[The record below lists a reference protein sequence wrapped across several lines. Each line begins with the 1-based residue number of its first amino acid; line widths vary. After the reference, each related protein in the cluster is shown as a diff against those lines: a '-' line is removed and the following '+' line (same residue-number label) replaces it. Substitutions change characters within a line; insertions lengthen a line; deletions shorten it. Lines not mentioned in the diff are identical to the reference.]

1 MENMN
6 NNFAADQYQE
16 NEQMQTQGQAK
27 EAAGQEQAQ
36 EDGQQAPVVNFPT
49 EKKQDHSMN
58 YTHKFAEPVEIMG
71 KKYTTM
77 NFYFE
82 RLNGDDVEA
91 VELEL
96 QQRNIVVLSAEVSSA
111 FQSAIAARAAGIASD
126 EIRRLPLR
134 DYMKIKNAARN
145 FLVAVGY

>member
-1 MENMN
+1 MDNM
-6 NNFAADQYQE
+6 QVQGTPMGQE
-16 NEQMQTQGQAK
+16 EQMEREEIGKAQAEGVIDFNK
-27 EAAGQEQAQ
+27 EKGR
-36 EDGQQAPVVNFPT
+36 
-49 EKKQDHSMN
+49 KSLN
-58 YTHKFAEPVEIMG
+58 YTHKFAKPTEIMG
-71 KKYTTM
+71 KKYESLT
-77 NFYFE
+77 FYFE
-82 RLNGDDVEA
+82 ELTGDDVED

-111 FQSAIAARAAGIASD
+111 FQSAIAAKAARMASD

>member
-1 MENMN
+1 MDSLQVQGNPMVQEDQMERAAERAEIEKVQ
-6 NNFAADQYQE
+6 AADMVE
-16 NEQMQTQGQAK
+16 GNKK
-27 EAAGQEQAQ
+27 E
-36 EDGQQAPVVNFPT
+36 
-49 EKKQDHSMN
+49 KQDKSLN
-58 YTHKFAEPVEIMG
+58 YTHKFNKPIEIMG
-71 KKYTTM
+71 QKYTSIT
-77 NFYFE
+77 FYFE
-82 RLNGDDVEA
+82 ELTGDDVED

-111 FQSAIAARAAGIASD
+111 FQSAIAAKAAHMASD

>member
-1 MENMN
+1 MDNM
-6 NNFAADQYQE
+6 QVQE
-16 NEQMQTQGQAK
+16 NPMV
-27 EAAGQEQAQ
+27 Q
-36 EDGQQAPVVNFPT
+36 EDQTEREEIGKAQAEGVIDFNKKAEP
-49 EKKQDHSMN
+49 EKSLN
-58 YTHKFAEPVEIMG
+58 YTHKFAKPREIMG
-71 KKYTTM
+71 KKFESIT
-77 NFYFE
+77 FYFE
-82 RLNGDDVEA
+82 DLTGDDVEA

-111 FQSAIAARAAGIASD
+111 FQSAIAAKAAHMASD

>member
-1 MENMN
+1 MDNM
-6 NNFAADQYQE
+6 QV
-16 NEQMQTQGQAK
+16 QGNPMV
-27 EAAGQEQAQ
+27 Q
-36 EDGQQAPVVNFPT
+36 EDQTEREEIGKAQAEGVIDFNKKAEP
-49 EKKQDHSMN
+49 EKSLN
-58 YTHKFAEPVEIMG
+58 YTHKFAKPREIMG
-71 KKYTTM
+71 KKFESIT
-77 NFYFE
+77 FYFE
-82 RLNGDDVEA
+82 DLTGDDVEA

-111 FQSAIAARAAGIASD
+111 FQSAIAAKAAHMASD

>member
-1 MENMN
+1 MDNM
-6 NNFAADQYQE
+6 QVQE
-16 NEQMQTQGQAK
+16 NQM
-27 EAAGQEQAQ
+27 EQAA
-36 EDGQQAPVVNFPT
+36 ERAEIEKAQATGVIEFN
-49 EKKQDHSMN
+49 KKEEQGKSLN
-58 YTHKFAEPVEIMG
+58 YTHKFAKPTEIMG
-71 KKYTTM
+71 RKYESLT
-77 NFYFE
+77 FYFE
-82 RLNGDDVEA
+82 ELTGDDVED

-111 FQSAIAARAAGIASD
+111 FQSAIAAKAAHMASD

>member
-1 MENMN
+1 MDNM
-6 NNFAADQYQE
+6 QV
-16 NEQMQTQGQAK
+16 QGTPMV
-27 EAAGQEQAQ
+27 Q
-36 EDGQQAPVVNFPT
+36 EDQTEREEIGKAQAEGVIDFNKKAEP
-49 EKKQDHSMN
+49 EKSLN
-58 YTHKFAEPVEIMG
+58 YTHKFAKPREIMG
-71 KKYTTM
+71 KKFESIT
-77 NFYFE
+77 FYFE
-82 RLNGDDVEA
+82 DLTGDDVEA

-111 FQSAIAARAAGIASD
+111 FQSAIAAKAAHMASD

>member
-1 MENMN
+1 MDNM
-6 NNFAADQYQE
+6 QV
-16 NEQMQTQGQAK
+16 QGTPM
-27 EAAGQEQAQ
+27 GQEEQTEREEIGKAQA
-36 EDGQQAPVVNFPT
+36 EGVIDFNKKSEP
-49 EKKQDHSMN
+49 EKSGPEKSLN
-58 YTHKFAEPVEIMG
+58 YTHKFAKPTEIMG
-71 KKYTTM
+71 KKYESLT
-77 NFYFE
+77 FYFE
-82 RLNGDDVEA
+82 ELTGDDVEN

-111 FQSAIAARAAGIASD
+111 FQSAIAAKAARMASD

>member
-1 MENMN
+1 MDNM
-6 NNFAADQYQE
+6 
-16 NEQMQTQGQAK
+16 
-27 EAAGQEQAQ
+27 QAQ
-36 EDGQQAPVVNFPT
+36 ENQMEQAAERAEI
-49 EKKQDHSMN
+49 EKAQATGVIEFNKKEEQDKSLN
-58 YTHKFAEPVEIMG
+58 YTHKFAKPTEIMG
-71 KKYTTM
+71 RKYESLT
-77 NFYFE
+77 FYFE
-82 RLNGDDVEA
+82 ELTGDDVEA

-111 FQSAIAARAAGIASD
+111 FQSAIAAKAAHMASD

>member
-1 MENMN
+1 MDNMQVQGNQME
-6 NNFAADQYQE
+6 QE
-16 NEQMQTQGQAK
+16 EQSQAM
-27 EAAGQEQAQ
+27 EQAQ
-36 EDGQQAPVVNFPT
+36 EAGMIDFTQKKE
-49 EKKQDHSMN
+49 EKEGSLN
-58 YTHKFAEPVEIMG
+58 YTHKFTKPIEIMG
-71 KKYTTM
+71 KKYTTLT
-77 NFYFE
+77 FYFE
-82 RLNGDDVEA
+82 DLTGDDVED

-111 FQSAIAARAAGIASD
+111 FQSAIAAKAAKMASD

>member
-1 MENMN
+1 MDNM
-6 NNFAADQYQE
+6 
-16 NEQMQTQGQAK
+16 
-27 EAAGQEQAQ
+27 QAQ
-36 EDGQQAPVVNFPT
+36 ENQMEQAAERAEI
-49 EKKQDHSMN
+49 EKAQATGVIEFNKKEEQDKSLN
-58 YTHKFAEPVEIMG
+58 YTHKFAKPTEIMG
-71 KKYTTM
+71 RKYESLT
-77 NFYFE
+77 FYFE
-82 RLNGDDVEA
+82 ELTGDDVED

-111 FQSAIAARAAGIASD
+111 FQSAIAAKAAHMASD

>member
-1 MENMN
+1 MDNM
-6 NNFAADQYQE
+6 QVQGTPMGQE
-16 NEQMQTQGQAK
+16 EQMEREEIGKAQAEGAIDINK
-27 EAAGQEQAQ
+27 EEGR
-36 EDGQQAPVVNFPT
+36 
-49 EKKQDHSMN
+49 KSLN
-58 YTHKFAEPVEIMG
+58 YTHKFAKPTEIMG
-71 KKYTTM
+71 KKYESLT
-77 NFYFE
+77 FYFE
-82 RLNGDDVEA
+82 ELTGDDVED

-111 FQSAIAARAAGIASD
+111 FQSAIAAKAAHMASD

>member
-1 MENMN
+1 ME
-6 NNFAADQYQE
+6 QE
-16 NEQMQTQGQAK
+16 EIGKAQAEGVIDFNK
-27 EAAGQEQAQ
+27 KAE
-36 EDGQQAPVVNFPT
+36 P
-49 EKKQDHSMN
+49 EKSLN
-58 YTHKFAEPVEIMG
+58 YTHKFAKPTEIMG
-71 KKYTTM
+71 RKYESLT
-77 NFYFE
+77 FYFE
-82 RLNGDDVEA
+82 ELTGDDVEA

-111 FQSAIAARAAGIASD
+111 FQSAIAAKAAHMASD

>member
-1 MENMN
+1 
-6 NNFAADQYQE
+6 
-16 NEQMQTQGQAK
+16 
-27 EAAGQEQAQ
+27 
-36 EDGQQAPVVNFPT
+36 
-49 EKKQDHSMN
+49 
-58 YTHKFAEPVEIMG
+58 MG
-71 KKYTTM
+71 KKYESLT
-77 NFYFE
+77 FYFE
-82 RLNGDDVEA
+82 ELTGDDVEN

-111 FQSAIAARAAGIASD
+111 FQSAIAAKAARMASD

>member
-1 MENMN
+1 MDNM
-6 NNFAADQYQE
+6 QVQGTPMGQE
-16 NEQMQTQGQAK
+16 EQMEREEIGKAQAEGAIDFNK
-27 EAAGQEQAQ
+27 EEGI
-36 EDGQQAPVVNFPT
+36 
-49 EKKQDHSMN
+49 KSLN
-58 YTHKFAEPVEIMG
+58 YTHKFAKPTEIMG
-71 KKYTTM
+71 KKYESLT
-77 NFYFE
+77 FYFE
-82 RLNGDDVEA
+82 ELTGDDVED

-111 FQSAIAARAAGIASD
+111 FQSAIAAKAAHMASD

>member
-1 MENMN
+1 MSDQTMN
-6 NNFAADQYQE
+6 KS
-16 NEQMQTQGQAK
+16 EQQTPAIEVQGQSQEVQDQTAVVEFPQEK
-27 EAAGQEQAQ
+27 AGQKDQ
-36 EDGQQAPVVNFPT
+36 
-49 EKKQDHSMN
+49 SMN

-71 KKYTTM
+71 KKYSVMT
-77 NFYFE
+77 FYFE

>member
-1 MENMN
+1 MEDSKNMN
-6 NNFAADQYQE
+6 AEKMAQD
-16 NEQMQTQGQAK
+16 AP
-27 EAAGQEQAQ
+27 EAAAGMDTATAAE
-36 EDGQQAPVVNFPT
+36 AP
-49 EKKQDHSMN
+49 QDKPADAHSMN
-58 YTHKFAEPVEIMG
+58 YVHTFNPPVEITG
-71 KKYTTM
+71 TQYKSLT
-77 NFYFE
+77 FYFE
-82 RLNGDDVEA
+82 RLTGEDVEA

-111 FQSAIAARAAGIASD
+111 FQSAIAAKAARMASD

>member
-1 MENMN
+1 MDNM
-6 NNFAADQYQE
+6 QVQGTPMGQE
-16 NEQMQTQGQAK
+16 EQMEREEIGKAQAEGVIDVNK
-27 EAAGQEQAQ
+27 EKGR
-36 EDGQQAPVVNFPT
+36 
-49 EKKQDHSMN
+49 KSLN
-58 YTHKFAEPVEIMG
+58 YTHKFAKPTEIMG
-71 KKYTTM
+71 KKYESLT
-77 NFYFE
+77 FYFE
-82 RLNGDDVEA
+82 ELTGDDVED

-111 FQSAIAARAAGIASD
+111 FQSAIAAKAAHMASD

>member
-1 MENMN
+1 MDNM
-6 NNFAADQYQE
+6 QVQE
-16 NEQMQTQGQAK
+16 NSMVQENQM
-27 EAAGQEQAQ
+27 EQAAERPEVEKAQ
-36 EDGQQAPVVNFPT
+36 EAGVIEF
-49 EKKQDHSMN
+49 KKREEEGKSLN
-58 YTHKFAEPVEIMG
+58 YTHKFKKPTEIMG
-71 KKYTTM
+71 RKYESIT
-77 NFYFE
+77 FYFE
-82 RLNGDDVEA
+82 SLTGNDVED

-111 FQSAIAARAAGIASD
+111 FQSAIAAKAAHMASD